1 LRTYN
6 FLHSYFNAIS
16 KSTGIKIRYTKAYQ
30 PWYYGKRNEGMNPK
44 RRYGSLYAHGN
55 FEWHAPSIKY
65 LCKKIMQA
73 KSPT

>member
-44 RRYGSLYAHGN
+44 QRYGSLYAHGN
-55 FEWHAPSIKY
+55 
-65 LCKKIMQA
+65 L
-73 KSPT
+73 